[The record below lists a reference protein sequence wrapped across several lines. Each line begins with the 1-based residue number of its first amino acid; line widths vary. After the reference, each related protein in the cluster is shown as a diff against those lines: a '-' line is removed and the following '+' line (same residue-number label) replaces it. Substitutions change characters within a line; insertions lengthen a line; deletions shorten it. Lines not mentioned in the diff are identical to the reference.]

1 MLPRVEYSVTVPVP
15 VDAAFQAFQDLERL
29 LHRGIYDEASWV
41 EGKPWQVGSRLRYVI
56 VQPVRATVSAVV
68 TSISPPR
75 AISLINHGL
84 GVTGEQNITFG
95 PDLKGGTRVR
105 ITMDLVGKSSEL
117 SESALHEAIALV
129 LKDALDS
136 MAALCQQRAS
146 STPGQ
151 RRG

>member
-29 LHRGIYDEASWV
+29 LHRGIYDEASWI
-41 EGKPWQVGSRLRYVI
+41 EGLPWRVGSRLRYVM

-75 AISLINHGL
+75 AISLLNHAL
-84 GVTGEQNITFG
+84 GITAEQNVSFG

-105 ITMDLVGKSSEL
+105 MTMDFVGKSSEL
-117 SESALHEAIALV
+117 SESAVHDAIAFV
-129 LKDALDS
+129 TKDALDTVV
-136 MAALCQQRAS
+136 ALCRRRSSSAS
-146 STPGQ
+146 GQ
-151 RRG
+151 